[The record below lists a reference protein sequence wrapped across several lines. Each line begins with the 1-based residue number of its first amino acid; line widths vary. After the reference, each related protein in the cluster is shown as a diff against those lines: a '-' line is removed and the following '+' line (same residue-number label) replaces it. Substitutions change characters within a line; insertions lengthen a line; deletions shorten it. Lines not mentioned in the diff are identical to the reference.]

1 MSTLPQAMEAE
12 VVAKP
17 QAVNPCCVALKEKYS
32 KLEASRNALRQGVKI
47 QNELIDKLQKE
58 SLNFKKAYEEE
69 RVRADAERREKAK
82 ESAIRVSLENEI
94 SCLKSEILSLH
105 QRAGSQAQD
114 VDGEVMLLQTR
125 LSEMETEIKRFEEL
139 VKKERME
146 TDSERRKADAER
158 KEANEAR
165 KIVKAEKS
173 TAAEER
179 RLADIERKKVEE
191 NRILLEKLKSEAD
204 EARSKLVLEASKSE
218 EANKRIDAEKQKV
231 TEEKKRADSERAKAE
246 ELRKLAEINQ
256 KAAMDEKC
264 RADNLSQQVEEHR
277 QGIERLQK
285 EIDEL
290 VSLRKVVEAP
300 DDLSDKCMN
309 DETAKVKGGFPAE
322 KSRAA
327 EERSLADIERKKV
340 EENLIQ
346 LEKLKREADEARS
359 KLVLEAFKSEEANKK
374 IEAEK
379 QKVIKEKK
387 RADSEMAKAEELRKL
402 VEINQKKAM
411 DEKCRADYLS
421 RQVEEHRQRIGRI
434 QTEIDELV
442 PLRKLVE
449 APNKCMNAE
458 AAKVKG
464 GHRTEILE
472 REANES
478 KLVLEYLK
486 SEQVNKRLKE
496 EKQKVIREKKRA
508 DSEMRKAEEQRK
520 VAETNEKKAMEER
533 HRADQLAQQLKDNE
547 QRIKE
552 LQKEILELVSSRKL
566 VEAHAV
572 LPDKNMNSETAIM
585 KLQRKELKFKK
596 KQVKHAKEVAKFEIC
611 RNNILQQE
619 LCCLSQDFVQFS
631 HRLDILNN
639 CFSHRGEGSDDL
651 EKTGNTF
658 NTPSLN
664 LRRELFSKKRRN
676 NELVK
681 PICTAMDASDFIKQT
696 IECNAPSLPISGGN
710 CTRCIS
716 GIDSKSEPLIRGS
729 NRKMLQSSAINSS
742 TASFSDRQLPRSQ
755 ERGAFSVTAS
765 AKLAQEKSNSQPNV
779 SSLSGEV
786 TKKRYNENLA
796 VVAENSVR
804 SPISTD
810 ALGRAGHSKKR
821 KRILD
826 AVKSIEHLYSEGKEW
841 HLRIEEKLSILH
853 GMLNSQTDKYLQ
865 EERCGVPNLECDPYA
880 EQVKAHKKRKASPVE
895 EVDLQHLCDSN
906 ERKDRFGTRSIKE
919 ANICNHTF
927 PPATDLRGTAHA
939 SKDGNGIGDSG
950 RSSQEH
956 LESIKEVLEGNFM
969 KLLDLDNA
977 VDEGC
982 YRRAIEMPLSPT
994 LPVIEFQSSVE
1005 INNTKHLVDE
1015 CFCEG
1020 FLSEKV
1026 NPVSSCSFDVFNVE
1040 IDPSKLKL
1048 NTSEISHVPSISKNE
1063 GVIHPLKNV
1072 TDNEN
1077 GVGNTVDEDNACARQ
1092 TWDSRAELGMSDLYS
1107 SGYKGTH
1114 ISYQSTSGRARDE
1127 LPRYCVVFSDT
1138 KDSSSISRIFHATG
1152 TIMGHCSMI
1161 SLRDH
1166 LMQNIMPALLKIEVL
1181 LPKEKACVFF
1191 SVLLHNFSGM
1201 AWENFGKLS
1210 SADSTFL
1217 LDSFARCLHTV
1228 MSDVETRS
1236 AFTELCFSG
1245 ELLILIE
1252 DFLLE
1257 RRVLVCSNVS
1267 SESLSKSGS
1276 IVNIFLNEEEIILS
1290 HGMAPTHQ
1298 LVAGAIVLAS
1308 ICATIDRIGF
1318 LCEASYNIF
1327 RMQNLDTSST
1337 LTVLH
1342 VFAHVCGYKY
1352 FNLTDYSL
1360 LMTVLKSLVTFL
1372 EKAKVSSDYIC
1383 CIPPAGEAES
1393 EFLLCTQCPFS
1404 KGAVSMD
1411 IVVSLLFEKLQ
1422 NHALS
1427 VVVHQDLMESVNSLN
1442 TEPDALSC
1450 NEKIQ
1455 KTSGHEGAFGVF
1467 SVNCSGSC
1475 CLNKFV
1481 MPTTQSN
1488 TSVDEN
1494 LCHFTDVLSLVEL
1507 VACNMSWDWTC
1518 NNILYQMLKLLE
1530 SCILENFST
1539 VTIILLGKL
1548 GRLGVDANGYE
1559 NNGVENLKSRLSAF
1573 LCQSSSRKLG
1583 MPSQI
1588 ATVNALLGLLPLNFE
1603 EIIKCSVAELLP
1615 AAISQSDPA
1624 DCTIRKWFS
1633 MLSSEQQSLSFS
1645 LLQSSG
1651 VQSRII

>member
-1 MSTLPQAMEAE
+1 MMVLRINLKRHRLAPKPVLSAIPTISTLPQAMEAE

-69 RVRADAERREKAK
+69 RVRADAERQEKAK

-94 SCLKSEILSLH
+94 SCLKSEILPLH

-125 LSEMETEIKRFEEL
+125 LSEMET

-158 KEANEAR
+158 KEANEAW

-204 EARSKLVLEASKSE
+204 EARSKLVLEAFKSE
-218 EANKRIDAEKQKV
+218 EANKRIEAEKQKV

-264 RADNLSQQVEEHR
+264 QADNLSQQVEEHR

-387 RADSEMAKAEELRKL
+387 RADSEMAKVEELGKL

-421 RQVEEHRQRIGRI
+421 RQVEEHRQRIGRL
-434 QTEIDELV
+434 QREIDELV

-508 DSEMRKAEEQRK
+508 DSEMRKADEQRK

-572 LPDKNMNSETAIM
+572 LPDKNMNSETALM

-619 LCCLSQDFVQFS
+619 LCCLRQDFVQFS
-631 HRLDILNN
+631 HRLDVLNN
-639 CFSHRGEGSDDL
+639 CFSHWGEGSDDL
-651 EKTGNTF
+651 E
-658 NTPSLN
+658 
-664 LRRELFSKKRRN
+664 
-676 NELVK
+676 K

-696 IECNAPSLPISGGN
+696 IECNAPLLPISGGN
-710 CTRCIS
+710 CTQCIS

-786 TKKRYNENLA
+786 TKMRYNENLA

-810 ALGRAGHSKKR
+810 AVGRARHSKKR

-841 HLRIEEKLSILH
+841 HLRIEEKLSTLH
-853 GMLNSQTDKYLQ
+853 GMLNSQIDKYLQ

-919 ANICNHTF
+919 ANICNQTF
-927 PPATDLRGTAHA
+927 QPATDLRGTAHA
-939 SKDGNGIGDSG
+939 CKDGNGIGDSG

-1015 CFCEG
+1015 CFYEG

-1026 NPVSSCSFDVFNVE
+1026 NPVSSRSFDVFNVE

-1077 GVGNTVDEDNACARQ
+1077 GVGNTIDEDNACARQ

-1114 ISYQSTSGRARDE
+1114 ISYQSTSGLACDE

-1342 VFAHVCGYKY
+1342 VFAHVCGSKY

-1360 LMTVLKSLVTFL
+1360 LMTVMKSLVTFL

-1481 MPTTQSN
+1481 MPTNQSN

-1507 VACNMSWDWTC
+1507 VACKMSWDWTC